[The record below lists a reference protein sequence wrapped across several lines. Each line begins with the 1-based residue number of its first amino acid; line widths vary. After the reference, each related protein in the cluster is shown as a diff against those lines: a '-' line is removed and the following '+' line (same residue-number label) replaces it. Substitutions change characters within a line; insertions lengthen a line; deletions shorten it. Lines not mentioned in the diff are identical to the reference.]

1 MRKILLVLIFFSAL
15 TFQSKAEDFTALA
28 SPTPA
33 PHTEFS
39 DALGQPV
46 TFEAFKGNALLVNF
60 WATWCPPCLK
70 EMPSLNKM
78 SKDFEKDGVK
88 VIAISFDR
96 EGIKKVAPF
105 YRNYGLNNL
114 KIYMDEKN
122 RFLRD
127 MQIGSL
133 PSTYL
138 IDRSGN
144 IVASL
149 KGTRNWD
156 DPTIR
161 KEILM
166 RLLTQQ
172 QSQQ

>member
-1 MRKILLVLIFFSAL
+1 
-15 TFQSKAEDFTALA
+15 
-28 SPTPA
+28 
-33 PHTEFS
+33 
-39 DALGQPV
+39 
-46 TFEAFKGNALLVNF
+46 
-60 WATWCPPCLK
+60 
-70 EMPSLNKM
+70 MPSLNKM